1 MRAFINGISAV
12 TPQKTFRGEFPG
24 MEAINYPGVNYI
36 KCIDPPVSDFIDPMV
51 SRRMSRLI
59 RYGVCAALK
68 CIADAGTGNP
78 DGIICGTG
86 LGCLEDTEKFLRSV
100 YTNEEKLLNPTP
112 FIQSTHN
119 TVSSTIAILLKC
131 NGYNCT
137 YVHRGNSF
145 ESALSDGIMILDSD
159 RAGNVLIG
167 GLDEITQDSFNIMQ
181 RLGLW
186 KTKPFNSLDLLGNRN
201 RGTLAGEGVS
211 FFSLG
216 KTKTA
221 AAIAS
226 VNLPATLYKPGT
238 FDEVYL
244 RMERYLEENGCSPQ
258 GIDLL
263 MLGLN
268 GDPVSDEIYYN
279 LKDKLPADIPCV
291 YYKHLCGEY
300 DTSASF
306 ALYLA
311 AEILRKQSVPAIIR
325 LDDKPSGIIKNILI
339 YNHLRNVNHSMIL
352 ISSC

>member
-12 TPQKTFRGEFPG
+12 SPQKTFTGEFPG
-24 MEAINYPGVNYI
+24 SEAVNYCGVNYL
-36 KCIDPPVSDFIDPMV
+36 KCIDPPVGDFIDPMV

-59 RYGVCAALK
+59 KYGVCAALK
-68 CIADAGTGNP
+68 CIADTGNP

-86 LGCLEDTEKFLRSV
+86 LGCIEDTEKFLRSI

-145 ESALSDGIMILDSD
+145 ESALSDGIMLLDSGL
-159 RAGNVLIG
+159 AGNLLIG
-167 GLDEITQDSFNIMQ
+167 GLDEITPDSFNITQ

-186 KTKPFNSLDLLGNRN
+186 KREPFNSLDLHGNRN
-201 RGTLAGEGVS
+201 KGTLAGEGVA

-216 KTKTA
+216 KTRTA
-221 AAIAS
+221 ATIAS
-226 VNLPATLYKPGT
+226 VNLPAILYKPGNYEEV
-238 FDEVYL
+238 FDRL
-244 RMERYLEENGCSPQ
+244 QGYLEENSGSLN

-263 MLGLN
+263 LLGLN
-268 GDPVSDEIYYN
+268 GDPKYDEVYYN
-279 LKDKLPADIPCV
+279 LKDKVPGDIPCA

-311 AEILRKQSVPAIIR
+311 AEIIRKQSVPGIIR
-325 LDDKPSGIIKNILI
+325 LDEKPAGPIKNILI